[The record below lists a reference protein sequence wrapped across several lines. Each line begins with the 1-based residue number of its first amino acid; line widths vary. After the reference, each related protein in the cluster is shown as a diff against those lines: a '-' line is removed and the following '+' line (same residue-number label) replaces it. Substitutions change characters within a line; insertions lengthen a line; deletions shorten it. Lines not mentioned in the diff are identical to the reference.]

1 MQRGDHALDEMCRHS
16 MAFSIVTENVADV
29 TLAVA

>member
-1 MQRGDHALDEMCRHS
+1 MQRGDLALDEMCRRS
-16 MAFSIVTENVADV
+16 MAFSIVTENIADV